1 VLVGKIA
8 FVRNRRPAYH
18 CLRALGP
25 IAATI
30 LVLTLAAC
38 SGGGPQDTMGQK
50 RPAIP
55 VLVAKAQLTTVPQQ
69 LHAIGNVEAYS
80 TVGVKAQTG
89 GEIIGVHFHEGQEV
103 KQGQLL
109 FTIDPRPFEAAL
121 AQARAN
127 LARTQA
133 QAQLAE
139 ADAKRWEVMYKVHAA
154 SSQQYDQAN
163 SAAAALRA
171 NIVADKAAVQTAELN
186 LQYTKIYSPLDGRAG
201 NLNLNAGNIA
211 KANSDTAMVVINQIK
226 PIYVEFAL
234 PERSLPEIRRHL
246 EINRSLAVVANPPN
260 EADQTSIGTLTFIDN
275 AVDTTTG
282 TIKFKGTFPNQEE
295 RLWPGQFV
303 DVTLT
308 LEQRPNTIVVP
319 AQAVQSGQNGTYVF
333 VVKPDLSVQI
343 QPVKTGATLE
353 GKTVIEHGL
362 QGAETVVT
370 DGQMLLVP
378 GAKVRIKQGLETEQ
392 GAVS

>member
-1 VLVGKIA
+1 MA
-8 FVRNRRPAYH
+8 
-18 CLRALGP
+18 
-25 IAATI
+25 
-30 LVLTLAAC
+30 
-38 SGGGPQDTMGQK
+38 QK
-50 RPAIP
+50 RPTVP
-55 VLVAKAQLTTVPQQ
+55 VLVAKAERTTVPQQ
-69 LHAIGNVEAYS
+69 LHAIGTAQAYS

-89 GEIIGVHFHEGQEV
+89 GEVIGVHFHEGQEV
-103 KQGQLL
+103 KKGQLL

-133 QAQLAE
+133 QAVLAE
-139 ADAKRWEVMYKVHAA
+139 ADARRWEVMYKVHAA

-201 NLNLNAGNIA
+201 NLNLNAGNIV
-211 KANSDTAMVVINQIK
+211 KANPDNPMLVINQIR

-234 PERSLPEIRRHL
+234 PERDLPEIRRRL
-246 EINRSLAVVANPPN
+246 EIDPSLAVMANPPN
-260 EADQTSIGTLTFIDN
+260 EADQSSIGTLTFIDN
-275 AVDTTTG
+275 TVDPTTG
-282 TIKFKGTFPNQEE
+282 TIEFKGTFPNQEE

-308 LEQRPNTIVVP
+308 LEQRPNTVVVP

-333 VVKPDLSVQI
+333 LVKPDMTVQMR
-343 QPVKTGATLE
+343 PVKTGATLE
-353 GKTVIEHGL
+353 GKTVIERGL

-378 GAKVRIKQGLETEQ
+378 GATVRIKQGLETEQ